1 MRPAELVCDEKT
13 RNDGNEVP
21 HGERTYED
29 VDAVMN
35 EVNRGGTSRTPRR
48 ALIAYPGECSPGPG
62 QFFRR

>member
-13 RNDGNEVP
+13 RIDGNEVP
-21 HGERTYED
+21 HSEWTYED
-29 VDAVMN
+29 VDAVMH
-35 EVNRGGTSRTPRR
+35 EVNRGGTSRTPR